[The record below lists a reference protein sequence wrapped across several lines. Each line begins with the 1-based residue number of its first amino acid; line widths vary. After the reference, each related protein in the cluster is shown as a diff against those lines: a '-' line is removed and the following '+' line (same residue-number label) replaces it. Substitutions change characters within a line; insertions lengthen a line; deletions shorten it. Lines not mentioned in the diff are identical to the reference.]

1 MTVYLRG
8 LAEANPG
15 NLCYQKHY
23 YERAYNR
30 NLPLL
35 EEKYGEILR
44 KPFEE
49 KYADCAAQMALALAR
64 RYDLNIFNAADP
76 EAAAANYSS
85 ARKWLEKAEEV
96 YPGSSASVA
105 SRVEESKRKK
115 DEYLAKNYKPPTTI
129 GTTNSGAAA
138 LGTGSPE
145 ENALISEYNRL
156 VSANIPRLQSQ
167 QQSLQRKVAD
177 YMNANQPARVWMHRG
192 IYNSASGVINSHEAF
207 ITLLNNLLKRASGTS
222 PRLASE
228 IQSQIRSVESAV
240 NRLREV
246 RYGLVNAL

>member
-1 MTVYLRG
+1 MS
-8 LAEANPG
+8 
-15 NLCYQKHY
+15 QSS
-23 YERAYNR
+23 
-30 NLPLL
+30 
-35 EEKYGEILR
+35 
-44 KPFEE
+44 PFEE
-49 KYADCAAQMALALAR
+49 KYADCGAQMALTLAR
-64 RYDLNIFNAADP
+64 RYDLNIFNAGTP
-76 EAAAANYSS
+76 EAANDNYSS
-85 ARKWLEKAEEV
+85 ARKWLDRAEEI
-96 YPGSSASVA
+96 YPGSAAYVA

-115 DEYLAKNYKPPTTI
+115 DEYLAKNYKPPTPV
-129 GTTNSGAAA
+129 GTGSPQAA
-138 LGTGSPE
+138 LGSGSPE

-167 QQSLQRKVAD
+167 QQGLQRKVAD